1 MASRAF
7 SFDIPKP
14 ATGVDT
20 TALQQN
26 LFFDLRDKYPTESGV
41 DSDQIYTDII
51 TEMYPTGFSSREIK
65 FDRGFSRE
73 TRQRIITNDFGDG
86 YSQRVKDG
94 INTKLESYNM
104 NLANRLWQEIAL
116 IASYFD
122 VVQPGSFD
130 IRLERE
136 TVKVN
141 LESYR
146 VLVGH
151 DSVQSISAQLR
162 RVYI

>member
-14 ATGVDT
+14 ATGVDA

-26 LFFDLRDKYPTESGV
+26 LFFDLQNKYPIESGV
-41 DSDQIYTDII
+41 DTEEAYFEII
-51 TEMYPTGFSSREIK
+51 AKMYPTGFTSREIK

-73 TRQRIITNDFGDG
+73 TQQRIITNDFGDG

-104 NLANRLWQEIAL
+104 NLANRLWEEIAL

-162 RVYI
+162 RVYV

>member
-26 LFFDLRDKYPTESGV
+26 LFFDLRDKYPAESGV

-51 TEMYPTGFSSREIK
+51 TEMYPTGFSNREIK

-73 TRQRIITNDFGDG
+73 TQQRIITND
-86 YSQRVKDG
+86 SR
-94 INTKLESYNM
+94 T
-104 NLANRLWQEIAL
+104 
-116 IASYFD
+116 
-122 VVQPGSFD
+122 D
-130 IRLERE
+130 IHRE
-136 TVKVN
+136 
-141 LESYR
+141 
-146 VLVGH
+146 
-151 DSVQSISAQLR
+151 
-162 RVYI
+162 